1 MKLLKPMKNAAL
13 KNLIL
18 VLLLI
23 CTGSFMPLVAQT
35 TVRGRVIDSKNNQT
49 IPGVTVSVKGTY
61 NAVLTDTDGNYK
73 IDVPTSNGILV
84 FKFVGYKTQEI
95 EIGDKVSID
104 IAMNQEDIA
113 LDEVVVM
120 GYSQKK
126 RSEIASAVSIVTA
139 DKMAG
144 VTTPNVANMLQGKV
158 AGVEIV
164 NSSGAPGQEAEVRIR
179 GVASVSAPQ
188 GPLYVV
194 DGIIG
199 GSYDANDVETIT
211 VLKDAGATGM
221 YGSQANGGVIIIT
234 TKKGKSQDTQ
244 FEFKATLGKR
254 VADQGHLKMM
264 SGSELYDAQKE
275 LYRDYASGKIDI
287 LKFYSERPRELRTR
301 NFNWEGNM
309 FQPAMVQ
316 NYYLSARKANE
327 KSSYYIGG
335 SLFNEEGTLINTG
348 YKKLNLH
355 ANHTYQ
361 FSDKIRVDN
370 NFNISAYDGTS
381 YDYMDMYYS
390 YLSLPWDNPYD
401 SSGNPLF
408 VDGTSTS
415 WWSRDK
421 INPLHTIKNSNHEYK
436 GFDVNYDLVLDYKIT
451 NWLSF
456 SSSNRLSAS
465 TTKSH
470 DFVSKLAAG
479 TYYGKGYIN
488 ESSGLDYGG
497 ISTDLLKFNFDGKI
511 HSFSGLVGVEG
522 QQDHF
527 ESLGAEGKGLPE
539 GFSVPAVASKE
550 LLIHGYKDAS
560 YMQSFISQF
569 NYNYKSKYFFT
580 GSYRIDATSAFPP
593 KNRNAH
599 FPSVSAAWLVSNEN
613 FLKDLK
619 MVDML
624 KLRASYGITGMK
636 DIGAYKY
643 MGLFDLSTQYNSDA
657 AAVPYQLANPDL
669 TWEKTEQF
677 NIGFDLGLFDRLT
690 INLDYYRNVTRDL
703 LIQVAQP
710 LSVGFEKKWE
720 NVGRVNNNGLELTLS
735 TILVKSS
742 DFQWTFDITYGTN
755 SNRLKGID
763 TPIYQTLN
771 GISQIY
777 RNNGE
782 LYVFNLPKWLG
793 VDVQTGAPL
802 WEHLEKD
809 ANGNVTSRTPTSEY
823 ADATAQ
829 EVGHALPKFQGGFNT
844 FLKYKRVSLSMNVS
858 YMYGNDVYNFTRKFM
873 DNDGHEPYYNLM
885 KWKSGWS
892 RWKTPG
898 DVATHPSI
906 QNSALST
913 ENSSRYLE
921 DGSYLKLR
929 NVTLRYEIPQNIVKK
944 LKLQQ
949 LAVSFSGDNLLT
961 LTKYWG
967 QDPEVTITPSTYV
980 MPGVSDF
987 KYPPNKQYVF
997 TLEVKF

>member
-1 MKLLKPMKNAAL
+1 MKKNVI

-18 VLLLI
+18 VLVLVL
-23 CTGSFMPLVAQT
+23 TGSFMPLVAQST
-35 TVRGRVIDSKNNQT
+35 IRGRVIDSQNNQT
-49 IPGVTVSVKGTY
+49 LPGVTVSVKGSY
-61 NAVLTDTDGNYK
+61 IAVLTDAEGKYT
-73 IDVPTSNGILV
+73 IDVPSSKDILV
-84 FKFVGYKTQEI
+84 FKFVGYKTEEAEVGSRNI
-95 EIGDKVSID
+95 ID
-104 IAMNQEDIA
+104 VILAQEDIN
-113 LDEVVVM
+113 LEEVVVM

-126 RSEIASAVSIVTA
+126 RSEIASAVSIITG
-139 DKMAG
+139 DKMAD
-144 VTTPNVANMLQGKV
+144 VTTPNVANMLQGKI

-164 NSSGAPGQEAEVRIR
+164 NSNGAPGQVAEVRIR
-179 GVASVSAPQ
+179 GIASVSAPQ

-199 GSYDANDVETIT
+199 GNYDANDVETIT

-234 TKKGKSQDTQ
+234 TKRGKTEKPQ
-244 FEFKATLGKR
+244 FEFKASVGVR
-254 VADQGHLKMM
+254 VADQGHLTMM
-264 SGSELYDAQKE
+264 NGTELYDAQKE

-287 LKFYSERPRELRTR
+287 LKFYSERPRELRNR
-301 NFNWEGNM
+301 NYNWEGEM

-316 NYYLSARKANE
+316 NYYLSARKGDE
-327 KSSYYIGG
+327 KSAYYIGG
-335 SLFNEEGTLINTG
+335 SFFNEEGTLINTG

-355 ANHTYQ
+355 ANHTYR
-361 FSDKIRVDN
+361 FTEKIRVDN
-370 NFNISAYDGTS
+370 NFNVSAHQGTG

-390 YLSLPWDNPYD
+390 YLSLPWDNPFD
-401 SSGNPLF
+401 ESGNPLY
-408 VDGTSTS
+408 VDGTSTN

-436 GFDVNYDLVLDYKIT
+436 GFDVNYDLIFDFKIT
-451 NWLSF
+451 EWLSF

-465 TTKSH
+465 TSKSH

-479 TYYGKGYIN
+479 TYFGKGYIN
-488 ESSGLDYGG
+488 ESSGLNYGG
-497 ISTDLLKFNFDGKI
+497 ITTDLLKFNFDSEA
-511 HSFSGLVGVEG
+511 HSFSGLIGFEG
-522 QQDHF
+522 QQDQF
-527 ESLGAEGKGLPE
+527 EYLGAEGKGLPE
-539 GFSVPAVASKE
+539 GFSVPGVASKE
-550 LLIHGYKDAS
+550 LLIHGYNDAT

-599 FPSVSAAWLVSNEN
+599 FPSASVAWLVSNED
-613 FLKDLK
+613 FLKNNK
-619 MVDML
+619 VVDML
-624 KLRASYGITGMK
+624 KIRTSYGITGMK

-657 AAVPYQLANPDL
+657 AAIPYQLASPNL

-677 NIGFDLGLFDRLT
+677 NIGFDLSLFDRFT
-690 INLDYYRNVTRDL
+690 FIVDYYRNITRDL

-720 NVGRVNNNGLELTLS
+720 NVGRVNNDGIELTLS
-735 TILVKSS
+735 TLLAKST
-742 DFQWTFDITYGTN
+742 DFQWTFDLTFGTN
-755 SNRLKGID
+755 SNRLKGIE
-763 TPIYQTLN
+763 TPIYQTVN
-771 GISQIY
+771 AISQIY
-777 RNNGE
+777 RNDGE
-782 LYVFNLPKWLG
+782 LYVFNMPKWLG

-809 ANGNVTSRTPTSEY
+809 TDGNVTGRTPTTAY
-823 ADATAQ
+823 AEATAQ

-844 FLKYKRVSLSMNVS
+844 FLKYKGVSLSMNVA

-885 KWKSGWS
+885 EWKDGWN
-892 RWKTPG
+892 RWNNPG

-944 LKLQQ
+944 LNLRQ

-961 LTKYWG
+961 LTNYWG
-967 QDPEVTITPSTYV
+967 QDPEVTITPSTWV

-987 KYPPNKQYVF
+987 KYPNNKQFVF